1 MPYADSKETVPKQE
15 FSRRFAKES
24 ITKNQ
29 ALDVKRNLKLLE
41 NVNITNMCRTIME
54 GLCFINPPFL
64 QENFMWW
71 NRIIF
76 GIDGYEV
83 VMWFLTY
90 SMMGWLVESIY
101 MSFCNH
107 KITNRG
113 FAKGPFCPI
122 YGFGALTVFFI
133 LRPYSDNSI
142 LLFFLGSF
150 LATTLE
156 FLTALVMKRIFGE
169 IWWDYHE
176 KPFNYRG
183 IICLESSIAWGFYT
197 LFLFMFL
204 QNIVAAFV
212 AMIPVRAG
220 RVIGNLILIG
230 YIMDFSATIYRQKKE
245 NLQESMDEEQIQQIE
260 QAKDKMKDNFLT

>member
-1 MPYADSKETVPKQE
+1 
-15 FSRRFAKES
+15 
-24 ITKNQ
+24 
-29 ALDVKRNLKLLE
+29 
-41 NVNITNMCRTIME
+41 
-54 GLCFINPPFL
+54 
-64 QENFMWW
+64 MWW

>member
-1 MPYADSKETVPKQE
+1 
-15 FSRRFAKES
+15 
-24 ITKNQ
+24 
-29 ALDVKRNLKLLE
+29 
-41 NVNITNMCRTIME
+41 
-54 GLCFINPPFL
+54 
-64 QENFMWW
+64 MWW

-212 AMIPVRAG
+212 AMIPVRTG
-220 RVIGNLILIG
+220 RAIGNLILIG

>member
-1 MPYADSKETVPKQE
+1 
-15 FSRRFAKES
+15 
-24 ITKNQ
+24 
-29 ALDVKRNLKLLE
+29 
-41 NVNITNMCRTIME
+41 
-54 GLCFINPPFL
+54 
-64 QENFMWW
+64 MWW

-220 RVIGNLILIG
+220 RAIGNLILIV

-245 NLQESMDEEQIQQIE
+245 NLQESTDEEQIQQIE

>member
-1 MPYADSKETVPKQE
+1 
-15 FSRRFAKES
+15 
-24 ITKNQ
+24 
-29 ALDVKRNLKLLE
+29 
-41 NVNITNMCRTIME
+41 
-54 GLCFINPPFL
+54 
-64 QENFMWW
+64 MWW

-245 NLQESMDEEQIQQIE
+245 NLRESMDEEQIQQIE
-260 QAKDKMKDNFLT
+260 QARDKMKDNFLT

>member
-1 MPYADSKETVPKQE
+1 
-15 FSRRFAKES
+15 
-24 ITKNQ
+24 
-29 ALDVKRNLKLLE
+29 
-41 NVNITNMCRTIME
+41 
-54 GLCFINPPFL
+54 
-64 QENFMWW
+64 MWW

-122 YGFGALTVFFI
+122 YGFGALTVFFV

-156 FLTALVMKRIFGE
+156 FLTALVMKHIFGE

-204 QNIVAAFV
+204 QNIVAALV

-230 YIMDFSATIYRQKKE
+230 YIMNFSATIYRQKKE

>member
-1 MPYADSKETVPKQE
+1 
-15 FSRRFAKES
+15 
-24 ITKNQ
+24 
-29 ALDVKRNLKLLE
+29 
-41 NVNITNMCRTIME
+41 
-54 GLCFINPPFL
+54 
-64 QENFMWW
+64 MWW

-122 YGFGALTVFFI
+122 YGFGALTVFFV

-220 RVIGNLILIG
+220 RVIGNLILIV

-260 QAKDKMKDNFLT
+260 QAKDKMKDKFLT

>member
-1 MPYADSKETVPKQE
+1 
-15 FSRRFAKES
+15 
-24 ITKNQ
+24 
-29 ALDVKRNLKLLE
+29 
-41 NVNITNMCRTIME
+41 
-54 GLCFINPPFL
+54 
-64 QENFMWW
+64 MWW

-122 YGFGALTVFFI
+122 YGFGALAVFFI

>member
-1 MPYADSKETVPKQE
+1 
-15 FSRRFAKES
+15 
-24 ITKNQ
+24 
-29 ALDVKRNLKLLE
+29 
-41 NVNITNMCRTIME
+41 
-54 GLCFINPPFL
+54 
-64 QENFMWW
+64 MWW

-122 YGFGALTVFFI
+122 YGFGALTVFFV

-204 QNIVAAFV
+204 QNIVAALV

-245 NLQESMDEEQIQQIE
+245 NLRESMDEEQIQQIE

>member
-1 MPYADSKETVPKQE
+1 
-15 FSRRFAKES
+15 
-24 ITKNQ
+24 
-29 ALDVKRNLKLLE
+29 
-41 NVNITNMCRTIME
+41 
-54 GLCFINPPFL
+54 
-64 QENFMWW
+64 MWW

-150 LATTLE
+150 LATSLE

-220 RVIGNLILIG
+220 RAIGNLILIG

-245 NLQESMDEEQIQQIE
+245 NLRESMDEEQIQQIE

>member
-1 MPYADSKETVPKQE
+1 
-15 FSRRFAKES
+15 
-24 ITKNQ
+24 
-29 ALDVKRNLKLLE
+29 
-41 NVNITNMCRTIME
+41 
-54 GLCFINPPFL
+54 
-64 QENFMWW
+64 MWW

-122 YGFGALTVFFI
+122 YGFGALTVFI

-220 RVIGNLILIG
+220 RAIGNLILIG

-245 NLQESMDEEQIQQIE
+245 NLQESTDEEQIQQIE

>member
-1 MPYADSKETVPKQE
+1 
-15 FSRRFAKES
+15 
-24 ITKNQ
+24 
-29 ALDVKRNLKLLE
+29 
-41 NVNITNMCRTIME
+41 
-54 GLCFINPPFL
+54 
-64 QENFMWW
+64 MWW

-90 SMMGWLVESIY
+90 SIMGWLVESIY

-156 FLTALVMKRIFGE
+156 FLTALVMKHIFGE

-204 QNIVAAFV
+204 QNIVAALV

>member
-1 MPYADSKETVPKQE
+1 MSKRRLLWPPRRKRHNQISQQILIRYV
-15 FSRRFAKES
+15 FSVLGM
-24 ITKNQ
+24 IG
-29 ALDVKRNLKLLE
+29 
-41 NVNITNMCRTIME
+41 
-54 GLCFINPPFL
+54 GL
-64 QENFMWW
+64 
-71 NRIIF
+71 
-76 GIDGYEV
+76 V
-83 VMWFLTY
+83 
-90 SMMGWLVESIY
+90 
-101 MSFCNH
+101 
-107 KITNRG
+107 
-113 FAKGPFCPI
+113 
-122 YGFGALTVFFI
+122 
-133 LRPYSDNSI
+133 

-220 RVIGNLILIG
+220 RAIGNLILIG

-245 NLQESMDEEQIQQIE
+245 NLQESTDEEQIQQIE

>member
-1 MPYADSKETVPKQE
+1 
-15 FSRRFAKES
+15 
-24 ITKNQ
+24 
-29 ALDVKRNLKLLE
+29 
-41 NVNITNMCRTIME
+41 
-54 GLCFINPPFL
+54 
-64 QENFMWW
+64 MWW

-260 QAKDKMKDNFLT
+260 QAKNKMKDNFLT

>member
-1 MPYADSKETVPKQE
+1 
-15 FSRRFAKES
+15 
-24 ITKNQ
+24 
-29 ALDVKRNLKLLE
+29 
-41 NVNITNMCRTIME
+41 
-54 GLCFINPPFL
+54 
-64 QENFMWW
+64 MWW

-122 YGFGALTVFFI
+122 YGFGALTVFFV

-156 FLTALVMKRIFGE
+156 FLTALVMKHIFGE

-245 NLQESMDEEQIQQIE
+245 NLQESMDEEQIQQNE

>member
-1 MPYADSKETVPKQE
+1 
-15 FSRRFAKES
+15 
-24 ITKNQ
+24 
-29 ALDVKRNLKLLE
+29 
-41 NVNITNMCRTIME
+41 
-54 GLCFINPPFL
+54 
-64 QENFMWW
+64 MWW

-122 YGFGALTVFFI
+122 YGFGALTVFFV

-156 FLTALVMKRIFGE
+156 FLTALVMKHIFGE

-220 RVIGNLILIG
+220 REIGNLILIG

>member
-1 MPYADSKETVPKQE
+1 
-15 FSRRFAKES
+15 
-24 ITKNQ
+24 
-29 ALDVKRNLKLLE
+29 
-41 NVNITNMCRTIME
+41 
-54 GLCFINPPFL
+54 
-64 QENFMWW
+64 MWW

-197 LFLFMFL
+197 LFFFMFL

-220 RVIGNLILIG
+220 RAIGNLILIG

-245 NLQESMDEEQIQQIE
+245 NLQESTDEEQIQQIE

>member
-1 MPYADSKETVPKQE
+1 
-15 FSRRFAKES
+15 
-24 ITKNQ
+24 
-29 ALDVKRNLKLLE
+29 
-41 NVNITNMCRTIME
+41 
-54 GLCFINPPFL
+54 
-64 QENFMWW
+64 MWW

-122 YGFGALTVFFI
+122 YGFGALTVFFV

-245 NLQESMDEEQIQQIE
+245 NLRESMDEEQIQQIE
-260 QAKDKMKDNFLT
+260 QAKDKMKDKFLT

>member
-1 MPYADSKETVPKQE
+1 
-15 FSRRFAKES
+15 
-24 ITKNQ
+24 
-29 ALDVKRNLKLLE
+29 
-41 NVNITNMCRTIME
+41 
-54 GLCFINPPFL
+54 
-64 QENFMWW
+64 MWW

-122 YGFGALTVFFI
+122 YGFGAFTVFFV

-260 QAKDKMKDNFLT
+260 QAKDKMKDKFLT

>member
-1 MPYADSKETVPKQE
+1 
-15 FSRRFAKES
+15 
-24 ITKNQ
+24 
-29 ALDVKRNLKLLE
+29 
-41 NVNITNMCRTIME
+41 
-54 GLCFINPPFL
+54 
-64 QENFMWW
+64 MWW

-122 YGFGALTVFFI
+122 YGFGALTAFFV

-245 NLQESMDEEQIQQIE
+245 NLRESMDEEQIQQIE

>member
-1 MPYADSKETVPKQE
+1 
-15 FSRRFAKES
+15 
-24 ITKNQ
+24 
-29 ALDVKRNLKLLE
+29 
-41 NVNITNMCRTIME
+41 
-54 GLCFINPPFL
+54 
-64 QENFMWW
+64 MWW

-122 YGFGALTVFFI
+122 YGFGALAVFFI

-220 RVIGNLILIG
+220 RTIGNLILIG

-260 QAKDKMKDNFLT
+260 QARDKMKDNFLT

>member
-1 MPYADSKETVPKQE
+1 
-15 FSRRFAKES
+15 
-24 ITKNQ
+24 
-29 ALDVKRNLKLLE
+29 
-41 NVNITNMCRTIME
+41 
-54 GLCFINPPFL
+54 
-64 QENFMWW
+64 MWW

-122 YGFGALTVFFI
+122 YGFGALTVFFV

-156 FLTALVMKRIFGE
+156 FLTALVMKHIFGE

-245 NLQESMDEEQIQQIE
+245 NLQESMDEEQIQQFE

>member
-1 MPYADSKETVPKQE
+1 
-15 FSRRFAKES
+15 
-24 ITKNQ
+24 
-29 ALDVKRNLKLLE
+29 
-41 NVNITNMCRTIME
+41 
-54 GLCFINPPFL
+54 
-64 QENFMWW
+64 MWW

-122 YGFGALTVFFI
+122 YGFGALTVFFV

-176 KPFNYRG
+176 KPINYRG

>member
-1 MPYADSKETVPKQE
+1 
-15 FSRRFAKES
+15 
-24 ITKNQ
+24 
-29 ALDVKRNLKLLE
+29 
-41 NVNITNMCRTIME
+41 
-54 GLCFINPPFL
+54 
-64 QENFMWW
+64 MWW

-122 YGFGALTVFFI
+122 YGFGALTVFFV

-156 FLTALVMKRIFGE
+156 FLTALVMKHIFGE
-169 IWWDYHE
+169 IWGDYHE

>member
-1 MPYADSKETVPKQE
+1 
-15 FSRRFAKES
+15 
-24 ITKNQ
+24 
-29 ALDVKRNLKLLE
+29 
-41 NVNITNMCRTIME
+41 
-54 GLCFINPPFL
+54 
-64 QENFMWW
+64 MWW

-113 FAKGPFCPI
+113 FTKGPFCPI
-122 YGFGALTVFFI
+122 YGFGALTVFFV

-156 FLTALVMKRIFGE
+156 FLTALVMKHIFGE

>member
-1 MPYADSKETVPKQE
+1 
-15 FSRRFAKES
+15 
-24 ITKNQ
+24 
-29 ALDVKRNLKLLE
+29 
-41 NVNITNMCRTIME
+41 
-54 GLCFINPPFL
+54 
-64 QENFMWW
+64 MWW

-133 LRPYSDNSI
+133 LRLYSDNSI

-245 NLQESMDEEQIQQIE
+245 NLQESTDEEQIQQIE

>member
-1 MPYADSKETVPKQE
+1 
-15 FSRRFAKES
+15 
-24 ITKNQ
+24 
-29 ALDVKRNLKLLE
+29 
-41 NVNITNMCRTIME
+41 
-54 GLCFINPPFL
+54 
-64 QENFMWW
+64 MWW

-122 YGFGALTVFFI
+122 YGFGALTVFFV

-245 NLQESMDEEQIQQIE
+245 NLRESMDEEQIQQIE
-260 QAKDKMKDNFLT
+260 QARDKMKDNFLT

>member
-1 MPYADSKETVPKQE
+1 
-15 FSRRFAKES
+15 
-24 ITKNQ
+24 
-29 ALDVKRNLKLLE
+29 
-41 NVNITNMCRTIME
+41 
-54 GLCFINPPFL
+54 
-64 QENFMWW
+64 MWW

-122 YGFGALTVFFI
+122 YGFGALTVFFV

-156 FLTALVMKRIFGE
+156 FLTALVMKHIFGE

-245 NLQESMDEEQIQQIE
+245 NLQESMDEEQIQQVE

>member
-1 MPYADSKETVPKQE
+1 
-15 FSRRFAKES
+15 
-24 ITKNQ
+24 
-29 ALDVKRNLKLLE
+29 
-41 NVNITNMCRTIME
+41 
-54 GLCFINPPFL
+54 
-64 QENFMWW
+64 MWW

-133 LRPYSDNSI
+133 LRPYSDNII

-220 RVIGNLILIG
+220 RAIGNLILIG

>member
-1 MPYADSKETVPKQE
+1 
-15 FSRRFAKES
+15 
-24 ITKNQ
+24 
-29 ALDVKRNLKLLE
+29 
-41 NVNITNMCRTIME
+41 
-54 GLCFINPPFL
+54 
-64 QENFMWW
+64 MWW
-71 NRIIF
+71 NKIIF

-122 YGFGALTVFFI
+122 YGFGALTVFFV

-142 LLFFLGSF
+142 QLFFLGSF

-156 FLTALVMKRIFGE
+156 FLTALVMKHIFGE

>member
-1 MPYADSKETVPKQE
+1 
-15 FSRRFAKES
+15 
-24 ITKNQ
+24 
-29 ALDVKRNLKLLE
+29 
-41 NVNITNMCRTIME
+41 
-54 GLCFINPPFL
+54 
-64 QENFMWW
+64 MWW

-183 IICLESSIAWGFYT
+183 IICLEGSIAWGFYT

-204 QNIVAAFV
+204 QNIAAAFV

-220 RVIGNLILIG
+220 RAIGNLILIG

-245 NLQESMDEEQIQQIE
+245 NLRESMDEEQIQQIE

>member
-1 MPYADSKETVPKQE
+1 
-15 FSRRFAKES
+15 
-24 ITKNQ
+24 
-29 ALDVKRNLKLLE
+29 
-41 NVNITNMCRTIME
+41 
-54 GLCFINPPFL
+54 
-64 QENFMWW
+64 MWW

-220 RVIGNLILIG
+220 RAIGNLILIG
-230 YIMDFSATIYRQKKE
+230 SIMDFSATIYRQKKE

>member
-1 MPYADSKETVPKQE
+1 
-15 FSRRFAKES
+15 
-24 ITKNQ
+24 
-29 ALDVKRNLKLLE
+29 
-41 NVNITNMCRTIME
+41 
-54 GLCFINPPFL
+54 
-64 QENFMWW
+64 MWW

-101 MSFCNH
+101 MSFCNP

-220 RVIGNLILIG
+220 RAIGNLILIG

-245 NLQESMDEEQIQQIE
+245 NLRESMDEEQIQQIE

>member
-1 MPYADSKETVPKQE
+1 
-15 FSRRFAKES
+15 
-24 ITKNQ
+24 
-29 ALDVKRNLKLLE
+29 
-41 NVNITNMCRTIME
+41 
-54 GLCFINPPFL
+54 
-64 QENFMWW
+64 MWW

-90 SMMGWLVESIY
+90 SIMGWLVESIY

-122 YGFGALTVFFI
+122 YGFGALTVFFV
-133 LRPYSDNSI
+133 LRPYGDNSI

-156 FLTALVMKRIFGE
+156 FLTALVMKHIFGE

>member
-1 MPYADSKETVPKQE
+1 
-15 FSRRFAKES
+15 
-24 ITKNQ
+24 
-29 ALDVKRNLKLLE
+29 
-41 NVNITNMCRTIME
+41 
-54 GLCFINPPFL
+54 
-64 QENFMWW
+64 MWW

-122 YGFGALTVFFI
+122 YGFGALTVFFV

-183 IICLESSIAWGFYT
+183 IICLESSIAWGVYT

-260 QAKDKMKDNFLT
+260 QAKDKMKDKFLT